1 MEGRS
6 GGLNRKKALDISEV
20 IQMYIKS
27 MKISAGLN
35 TRRIFKA
42 WDEASGAAQFTMKR
56 FFRDGKL
63 FITLNSSMARL
74 QLSMQTDLL
83 KERINRILENDELFI
98 KDDPKVGY
106 VDEIILK

>member
-6 GGLNRKKALDISEV
+6 GGLNRKKALDMSDV

-27 MKISAGLN
+27 MKITAGLN

-74 QLSMQTDLL
+74 QLSMQTDLM

>member
-1 MEGRS
+1 
-6 GGLNRKKALDISEV
+6 
-20 IQMYIKS
+20 MYIKS

-74 QLSMQTDLL
+74 QLSMQTDLM
-83 KERINRILENDELFI
+83 KERINRILENDELFT

-106 VDEIILK
+106 VDEIVLK

>member
-1 MEGRS
+1 
-6 GGLNRKKALDISEV
+6 
-20 IQMYIKS
+20 MYIKS

-74 QLSMQTDLL
+74 QLSMQTDLM

>member
-1 MEGRS
+1 M
-6 GGLNRKKALDISEV
+6 SEV

-74 QLSMQTDLL
+74 QLSMQTDLM
-83 KERINRILENDELFI
+83 KEKINRILENDELFI

-106 VDEIILK
+106 VDEIVLK

>member
-6 GGLNRKKALDISEV
+6 GGIHRKKALEMSEV
-20 IQMYIKS
+20 IQMYIQS

-56 FFRDGKL
+56 YFRDGKL
-63 FITLNSSMARL
+63 HITLNSSMARM
-74 QLSMQTDLL
+74 QLSMQTDLI
-83 KERINRILENDELFI
+83 KEKINQILENDELFV
-98 KDDPKVGY
+98 KDDPRVRY

>member
-1 MEGRS
+1 M
-6 GGLNRKKALDISEV
+6 SEV

-74 QLSMQTDLL
+74 QLSMQTDLM

>member
-1 MEGRS
+1 
-6 GGLNRKKALDISEV
+6 
-20 IQMYIKS
+20 MYIKS
-27 MKISAGLN
+27 MKITAGLN

-74 QLSMQTDLL
+74 QLSMQTDLM